1 MRHLGGRLAQLVR
14 VLVSHTRG
22 HWFKS
27 SIAHHI
33 SSSHNEE
40 LPLRELLEVLLGAEG
55 RRKADVETRDQYGA
69 IQAL

>member
-1 MRHLGGRLAQLVR
+1 MEEPLTYHR
-14 VLVSHTRG
+14 RG